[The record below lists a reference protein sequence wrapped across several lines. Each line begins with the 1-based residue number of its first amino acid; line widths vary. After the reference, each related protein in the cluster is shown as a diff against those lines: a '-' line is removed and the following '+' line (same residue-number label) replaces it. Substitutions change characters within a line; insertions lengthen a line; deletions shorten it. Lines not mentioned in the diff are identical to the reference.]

1 MGVSPKRHRR
11 CVGVSP
17 HPSQAMCWARG
28 ARVGL
33 EANKK
38 ANNFA
43 GCLRATRTALDRKII
58 EPSKFNRPI
67 DFSRHSWTMKWCPGA
82 ESNHRHCDFQSH
94 ALPTEL
100 PGRLPTSR
108 RSGSRLI
115 GGLAAPCPGRAPSNF
130 GRGGE
135 PSQGA
140 PIAPRGLQYA
150 AVETAMHRAATCD
163 RR

>member
-1 MGVSPKRHRR
+1 MYAFRR
-11 CVGVSP
+11 KLMKLLEKCA
-17 HPSQAMCWARG
+17 AMR
-28 ARVGL
+28 RYEDV
-33 EANKK
+33 
-38 ANNFA
+38 
-43 GCLRATRTALDRKII
+43 R
-58 EPSKFNRPI
+58 
-67 DFSRHSWTMKWCPGA
+67 WCPGA

-100 PGRLPTSR
+100 PGRLPASR

-135 PSQGA
+135 PSEGA
-140 PIAPRGLQYA
+140 PIAPRGLQYS

-163 RR
+163 